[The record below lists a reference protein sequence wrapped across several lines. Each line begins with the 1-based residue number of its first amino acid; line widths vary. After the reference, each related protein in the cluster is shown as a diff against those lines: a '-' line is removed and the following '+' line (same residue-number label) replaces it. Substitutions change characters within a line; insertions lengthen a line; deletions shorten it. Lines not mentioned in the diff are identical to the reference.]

1 MVRTR
6 ERAHGCSRA
15 HRMRKSDSAAMAR
28 RRSAVL
34 ADEMGLGKTVQA
46 VTFVNYLF
54 KTYNLRGPYLVVA
67 ERGRPAVDITCSSP
81 TRNRPPARSAVAR
94 G

>member
-1 MVRTR
+1 
-6 ERAHGCSRA
+6 
-15 HRMRKSDSAAMAR
+15 MAR

-67 ERGRPAVDITCSSP
+67 ERSRLSVYAAAASAQQTTCALSPRPWVGSAAEYPCGRSVPLGPPRVAVCP
-81 TRNRPPARSAVAR
+81 
-94 G
+94 

>member
-1 MVRTR
+1 
-6 ERAHGCSRA
+6 
-15 HRMRKSDSAAMAR
+15 MAR

-34 ADEMGLGKTVQA
+34 ADEMGLGTTVQA

-67 ERGRPAVDITCSSP
+67 ERGRPAVCRHYVQQPNAQQTTCAL
-81 TRNRPPARSAVAR
+81 RPQWPVGR
-94 G
+94 

>member
-1 MVRTR
+1 
-6 ERAHGCSRA
+6 
-15 HRMRKSDSAAMAR
+15 MRNLVPLG

-67 ERGRPAVDITCSSP
+67 ERSCRAADHAQP
-81 TRNRPPARSAVAR
+81 TPCAL
-94 G
+94 